1 MKLCLL
7 VQVAFSG
14 NLFWFMTFF
23 DEPGYWWQWC
33 GVEQV
38 QGQGP
43 PHRKCGLC
51 MVSFAINCE
60 FEILRLLRIL
70 DLDILMQNWN
80 VFLLVLV
87 HCWGLISLWN
97 MSANL
102 QLDTVIVLGFRFGC
116 NTVKGFNN
124 ANMCFASSDVCSGL
138 TTNNYTELAEI
149 YSKYKNQGELYG
161 TYCFWHMPECDSGK
175 VWNLGSQNV
184 VMNRLLT
191 SDHAIL
197 HARIF
202 HIFQELLFLVRFGD
216 FRAQISDVLK
226 DPFPSW

>member
-14 NLFWFMTFF
+14 NLFWFMTFL

-51 MVSFAINCE
+51 MVSFVTNCE

-70 DLDILMQNWN
+70 DLGILLQNWN
-80 VFLLVLV
+80 VFWLVIV
-87 HCWGLISLWN
+87 HCWDLISLWY

-102 QLDTVIVLGFRFGC
+102 QSDTVIVLGSSFGC
-116 NTVKGFNN
+116 NIVKGFNN

-149 YSKYKNQGELYG
+149 YSKYKNQGELCG
-161 TYCFWHMPECDSGK
+161 TI
-175 VWNLGSQNV
+175 V
-184 VMNRLLT
+184 
-191 SDHAIL
+191 SDICL
-197 HARIF
+197 SVT
-202 HIFQELLFLVRFGD
+202 QGRFGTWVP
-216 FRAQISDVLK
+216 RMWWWIACLHLIT
-226 DPFPSW
+226 PSCMSASSTSSNSFFSL